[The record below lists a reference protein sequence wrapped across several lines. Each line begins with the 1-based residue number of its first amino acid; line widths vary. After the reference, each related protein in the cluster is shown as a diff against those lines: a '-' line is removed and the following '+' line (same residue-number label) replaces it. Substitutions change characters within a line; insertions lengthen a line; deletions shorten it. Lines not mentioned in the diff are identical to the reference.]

1 MVWGKALYSSM
12 KVISNSGWTVPNNLV
27 DASWFFLNLGESIT
41 QHRNSAANQ
50 QSVSPSQTSAGDGF
64 FSTSANFLKKAAG
77 WTAASAGHISRPGSA
92 KASGIWF
99 IWSSIWTNFRKI
111 PHSRHLRR
119 CCQVS
124 LPLVAKRFWKTGRSV
139 SKTWQQHQRNTAS
152 VSSQR
157 CLRIT
162 PAVGMLHI
170 VTLWMHPDTWV
181 MLGFKSFFGPKSLQS
196 LRP

>member
-12 KVISNSGWTVPNNLV
+12 KVISNSGWTILTIWLMLHGSFKFGAKYHTTSKLGCESTERPLTDVLPPAKIFSRKLL
-27 DASWFFLNLGESIT
+27 ASQLLPVT
-41 QHRNSAANQ
+41 
-50 QSVSPSQTSAGDGF
+50 SVVQDLPRQVG
-64 FSTSANFLKKAAG
+64 
-77 WTAASAGHISRPGSA
+77 
-92 KASGIWF
+92 
-99 IWSSIWTNFRKI
+99 TNFRNI
-111 PHSRHLRR
+111 PHSSHVRR
-119 CCQVS
+119 WCQVS
-124 LPLVAKRFWKTGRSV
+124 LPLVAKRFWKTGRSG
-139 SKTWQQHQRNTAS
+139 SKTWQQHQRNAAS

-170 VTLWMHPDTWV
+170 VTLWTHPDTWV